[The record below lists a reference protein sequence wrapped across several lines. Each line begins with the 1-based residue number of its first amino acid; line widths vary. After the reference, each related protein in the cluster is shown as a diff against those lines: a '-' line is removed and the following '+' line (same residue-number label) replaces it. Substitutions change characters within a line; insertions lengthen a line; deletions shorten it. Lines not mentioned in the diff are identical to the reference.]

1 MKNINLKDES
11 TLRSALIILYNINKA
26 LDTLESIGI
35 NIEDGEGNIGRYV
48 YGSSTEGYTIIEN
61 CFENIEP
68 SDELVIAEIVEDLY
82 SGIESKEEAIDRVV
96 EALKTKFGLLE
107 D

>member
-1 MKNINLKDES
+1 MKNITLKDES
-11 TLRSALIILYNINKA
+11 TLRSALSILYNINKA
-26 LDTLESIGI
+26 IDVLESIGI
-35 NIEDGEGNIGRYV
+35 NIEDGEGNIGKYV
-48 YGSSTEGYTIIEN
+48 YGSSTETYFIVEK

-68 SDELVIAEIVEDLY
+68 SDELVIAEIIEDLY
-82 SGIESKEEAIDRVV
+82 NGIETKEEAIDRVV